1 MSQSAPPTTLPAASD
16 PRADSPAVR
25 EVACRVSDLRMATA
39 DVRIVRLAPRDGR
52 PFAFAAGQYACLGF
66 DGLPCRDYS
75 IASRP
80 DEPDLE
86 FHIRDMGSGASTYA
100 VRRLQAGETV
110 TVRGPLGS
118 ATLQEGHRGPILAVA
133 GGSGLAPMKSI
144 VETAL
149 ARGHAAPVHLYF
161 GVRTEGDLYMADRF
175 RDLARRHANFRF
187 VPVVSDP
194 GGPTDLRT
202 GYVGEAAAA
211 DFAELAGFKA
221 YLAGPPVMVESA
233 IGHLLAR
240 GIDPMDIHADA
251 FYTETDKLKR
261 AAAR

>member
-1 MSQSAPPTTLPAASD
+1 MTSQTPAFAQRAASD
-16 PRADSPAVR
+16 PRADQSAVR
-25 EVACRVSDLRMATA
+25 EVPFRVADLRMATA
-39 DVRIVRLAPRDGR
+39 DVRIVRLAPEDGR
-52 PFAFAAGQYACLGF
+52 PLAFTAGQYACLGF
-66 DGLPCRDYS
+66 SGLPCRDYS

-80 DEPDLE
+80 DEAELE
-86 FHIRDMGSGASTYA
+86 FHIRDMGAGASTYA
-100 VRRLQAGETV
+100 VRGLSVGEVV

-118 ATLQEGHRGPILAVA
+118 AGLRAEHAGPILAIG

-149 ARGHAAPVHLYF
+149 ARGHAAPVHLYV
-161 GVRTEGDLYMADRF
+161 GARTAADLYMIDRF
-175 RDLARRHANFRF
+175 HALAARYPNFRF
-187 VPVVSDP
+187 VPVISEP
-194 GGPTDLRT
+194 GGPTELRT

-211 DFAELAGFKA
+211 DFAGLAGFKA

-240 GIDPMDIHADA
+240 GIDAMDIHADA
-251 FYTETDKLKR
+251 FYTETDKVRR